1 MQVLKQNQY
10 LRHAQ
15 YGLGVVSESNAER
28 TTIDFELHGVKKFVT
43 ELMQFELL
51 TGQAPVR
58 ASLTKQ
64 KSKKSASNSRRL
76 PTSTNGCSLPARREA
91 VS

>member
-1 MQVLKQNQY
+1 MQILKQKQY

-15 YGLGVVSESNAER
+15 YGLGVVSESNAQR
-28 TTIDFELHGVKKFVT
+28 TTVDFELHGVKKFVT

-51 TGQAPVR
+51 AGQAPAR

-64 KSKKSASNSRRL
+64 KSRKSSGPRSVKPKAS
-76 PTSTNGCSLPARREA
+76 PVKA
-91 VS
+91 

>member
-15 YGLGVVSESNAER
+15 YGLGVVSESNAQR
-28 TTIDFELHGVKKFVT
+28 TTIDFEQHGVKKFVT

-51 TGQAPVR
+51 AGSAPVK
-58 ASLTKQ
+58 ASLAKQ
-64 KSKKSASNSRRL
+64 KGKRLAGAKSAK
-76 PTSTNGCSLPARREA
+76 AKAA
-91 VS
+91 VPGKV

>member
-1 MQVLKQNQY
+1 MQVLKLNQY

-15 YGLGVVSESNAER
+15 YGLGVVSASNAER

-51 TGQAPVR
+51 AGTAPAR
-58 ASLTKQ
+58 ASLAKH
-64 KSKKSASNSRRL
+64 KGKRPAGAR
-76 PTSTNGCSLPARREA
+76 SLKAKAEIGK
-91 VS
+91 

>member
-1 MQVLKQNQY
+1 MQILKQKQY

-51 TGQAPVR
+51 AGQAPVR

-64 KSKKSASNSRRL
+64 KSKKSSGLRSVKSKAD
-76 PTSTNGCSLPARREA
+76 PGKA
-91 VS
+91 

>member
-1 MQVLKQNQY
+1 MQILKQKQY

-43 ELMQFELL
+43 DLMQFELL
-51 TGQAPVR
+51 AGAAPAR
-58 ASLTKQ
+58 ASLAKRNV
-64 KSKKSASNSRRL
+64 KRPAGSRSPRPKTAL
-76 PTSTNGCSLPARREA
+76 DKT
-91 VS
+91 

>member
-1 MQVLKQNQY
+1 MQILKQKQY

-28 TTIDFELHGVKKFVT
+28 TTVDFELHGVKKFVT

-51 TGQAPVR
+51 AGQAPMR
-58 ASLTKQ
+58 ASLAKQ
-64 KSKKSASNSRRL
+64 KSRKSSGPRSVK
-76 PTSTNGCSLPARREA
+76 PKTSPVKA
-91 VS
+91 

>member
-28 TTIDFELHGVKKFVT
+28 TTIDFELYGVKKFVT
-43 ELMQFELL
+43 ELMQCELL
-51 TGQAPVR
+51 AGAAPMR
-58 ASLTKQ
+58 TPFAKQ
-64 KSKKSASNSRRL
+64 KGKAAAGSRR
-76 PTSTNGCSLPARREA
+76 ARSKPDLGKA
-91 VS
+91 

>member
-10 LRHAQ
+10 LKHEQ

-43 ELMQFELL
+43 ELMQCELL
-51 TGQAPVR
+51 AGQAPARVSVAKLKTR
-58 ASLTKQ
+58 RPTG
-64 KSKKSASNSRRL
+64 SRK
-76 PTSTNGCSLPARREA
+76 PKE
-91 VS
+91 

>member
-10 LRHAQ
+10 LRHEQ

-43 ELMQFELL
+43 ELMKCQLL
-51 TGQAPVR
+51 AGTAPARVSVAKVKAR
-58 ASLTKQ
+58 KPAG
-64 KSKKSASNSRRL
+64 SRK
-76 PTSTNGCSLPARREA
+76 TNGMN
-91 VS
+91 